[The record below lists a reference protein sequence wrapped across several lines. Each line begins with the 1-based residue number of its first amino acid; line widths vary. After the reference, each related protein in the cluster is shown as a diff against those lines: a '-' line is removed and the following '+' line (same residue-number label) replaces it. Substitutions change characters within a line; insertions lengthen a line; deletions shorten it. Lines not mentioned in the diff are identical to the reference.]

1 MKWHVFPNG
10 PMCSIRRAMMLW
22 LVPLFLAVGTMAA
35 VISYWS
41 FSRMVN
47 TFMDEQMQQLA
58 TALADNQ
65 TIQPMPLD
73 AERVLKWGA
82 YVVQTY
88 DPNGAKKVTSWA
100 DPE

>member
-1 MKWHVFPNG
+1 MKWQVFPNG
-10 PMCSIRRAMMLW
+10 PMCSIRRALMLW

-58 TALADNQ
+58 TALSDNRGA
-65 TIQPMPLD
+65 QPAPLD
-73 AERVLKWGA
+73 PERVFKWGA
-82 YVVQTY
+82 YVVQTL
-88 DPNGAKKVTSWA
+88 SLIHI
-100 DPE
+100 